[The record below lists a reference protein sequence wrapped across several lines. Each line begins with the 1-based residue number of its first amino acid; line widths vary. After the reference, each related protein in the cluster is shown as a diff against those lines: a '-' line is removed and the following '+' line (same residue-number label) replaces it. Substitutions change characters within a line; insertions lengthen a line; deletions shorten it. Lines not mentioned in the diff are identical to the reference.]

1 MELLAALLDAPVLE
15 APFPPPDPHPADAI
29 RLALRVSDASDAVL
43 PDAAEDA
50 IVPALAVVRY
60 AEKLAVPAQVA
71 QAQAAKAR
79 PLPALAM
86 ALCIR
91 DAVPSAA

>member
-1 MELLAALLDAPVLE
+1 VLLDALVLE
-15 APFPPPDPHPADAI
+15 APFPLPDPHRADAI
-29 RLALRVSDASDAVL
+29 RLAQRASDALDAVL
-43 PDAAEDA
+43 PDVAADA
-50 IVPALAVVRY
+50 IVPALGAVRY
-60 AEKLAVPAQVA
+60 AGKLVAPAQAA

-79 PLPALAM
+79 PLPAQAM